1 MTKKLPVLLKSY
13 IKSHNPYD
21 NLKFCRHCKH
31 FTVLGDKEC
40 LVCGKST
47 LQTVEERAA
56 SMLRK
61 SMWKA
66 RLIALFIMVIG
77 IVLSQS
83 TAQII
88 LCTAGSILLLALLL
102 TFQRRMT
109 PALLLV
115 KLEQLFQQEAY
126 TLYAG
131 LVHDREAA
139 IEVFHSGNKPRAYEM
154 LREIGALVHTDQ
166 LRVEQILL
174 LQSFILRKDM
184 DLMLEPLLM
193 DHFNP
198 DLVEYIGELSKI
210 RRDLLKENTFRY
222 ILVHEEQILA
232 MPGGENILVGVA
244 GAAVR
249 LKRYITLYPYLM
261 LRYAHK
267 MPKDRFLRLY
277 QIVRNNPNPSWGKL
291 NEEVTRIYDEK
302 YKWDEDFQRINK
314 EQVSKEPS
322 GS

>member
-13 IKSHNPYD
+13 IKPHNPYN
-21 NLKFCRHCKH
+21 NLKFCRHCKN
-31 FTVLGDKEC
+31 FTVLGEKEC
-40 LVCGKST
+40 LVCGKTT

-61 SMWKA
+61 SIWKT
-66 RLIALFIMVIG
+66 RLVALFIMVIG
-77 IVLSQS
+77 IALSQS
-83 TAQII
+83 TAQIVI
-88 LCTAGSILLLALLL
+88 GTAGSLLLLALLL
-102 TFQRRMT
+102 TFQRRST

-126 TLYAG
+126 TLYNG
-131 LVHDREAA
+131 LVHDREVA
-139 IEVFHSGNKPRAYEM
+139 IEVFHSGDKPRAYEM
-154 LREIGALVHTDQ
+154 LREIGVFIHTDQ
-166 LRVEQILL
+166 LKVEQILL

-184 DLMLEPLLM
+184 DLMLDPLLM

-222 ILVHEEQILA
+222 MLVHEEQILA
-232 MPGGENILVGVA
+232 MPGGESILVGVA

-249 LKRYITLYPYLM
+249 LKRYITLYPYLV

-277 QIVRNNPNPSWGKL
+277 RIVRNNPNSNWGKL
-291 NEEVTRIYDEK
+291 DEEVMRIYNEK
-302 YKWDEDFQRINK
+302 YKWDEDFQRIT
-314 EQVSKEPS
+314 
-322 GS
+322 